1 MATFELIDIDTHL
14 IGYTAAKT
22 RIHWMEHALDD
33 MHGVLEGIVGD
44 VHRQTLEQFVS
55 EGAALGDPWEP
66 LDPSTV
72 QDKTLAGAA
81 FPDWPLVDTGEM
93 MDSATT
99 SDGPYSVGDTLE
111 HEAWLSLDMDR
122 DGWNIPALQQL
133 GVPWRIVNRRAYTTH
148 SGERVA
154 ATSYWWHLPARPFWK
169 ATDELADE
177 GANRIVAWVYNPLA

>member
-1 MATFELIDIDTHL
+1 
-14 IGYTAAKT
+14 
-22 RIHWMEHALDD
+22 
-33 MHGVLEGIVGD
+33 
-44 VHRQTLEQFVS
+44 
-55 EGAALGDPWEP
+55 
-66 LDPSTV
+66 
-72 QDKTLAGAA
+72 
-81 FPDWPLVDTGEM
+81 
-93 MDSATT
+93 
-99 SDGPYSVGDTLE
+99 
-111 HEAWLSLDMDR
+111 MDR